1 MVYIIRDRVQ
11 DLVKKGRSLAEIK
24 AANVSFDYDRRYS
37 APAWTGEQFV
47 EAVFA
52 SLTAPDRTQRKPT
65 PPSPP
70 QTSPR

>member
-11 DLVKKGRSLAEIK
+11 DLIKKGRSLAEIK

-37 APAWTGEQFV
+37 TPDWTGEQFV

-52 SLTAPDRTQRKPT
+52 SLTAPDRTQKKPT
-65 PPSPP
+65 TTTPSQNPP
-70 QTSPR
+70 R